1 MELDYTVSTAKPYR
15 EAVEAVIGSAESHG
29 FRVQFVHDVAA
40 TLAEKGFDRA
50 PISIIEMCNAG
61 FASKVLDADITI
73 GLMLP
78 CPVMVYEKDDQVWI
92 ATMRPSLIA
101 QFFPDAQIDSV
112 AQEVESRMV
121 AIIDS
126 AAL

>member
-1 MELDYTVSTAKPYR
+1 MKLDYTVSTAKPYR
-15 EAVEAVIGSAESHG
+15 EAVEAVIASAEAHG
-29 FRVQFVHDVAA
+29 FRVQFVHDVAE

-50 PISIIEMCNAG
+50 PVSIIEVCNAG

-78 CPVMVYEKDDQVWI
+78 CPVMVYEQDDQVRI

-101 QFFPDAQIDSV
+101 QFFPEAQIGPV
-112 AQEVESRMV
+112 ADEVESRMV

-126 AAL
+126 AAE